1 MDYKK
6 RFDLENKNIRELID
20 SIKIENKR
28 LVIFAGAGI
37 SALCGLP
44 LWGEFARRLVKD
56 CLHDGYISY
65 HDAEDYSAL
74 IGNNSKMLI
83 TLIYNIYKSKNKIDE
98 FYDHFKNHLKS
109 SDRKKE
115 EKILSILKRMQVS
128 IITTNADRVLDECVI
143 KDKDIIYGTNLLNVD
158 NKRIE
163 QKEPLVIHIH
173 GSVLDRESLIFT
185 VDKYLETYNI
195 NNKPFYIKMD
205 LLLNNPNN
213 TLLFIGSSMTEME
226 LLQYVIKKENQSSK
240 FILNDFFDYQ
250 TELERAESEYYLN
263 CFGIKQ
269 ISYSKDEYG
278 YENIINFLRDLS
290 NEISISTNVIPILYN
305 DIIKEIESEN
315 VEEIVQQII
324 YNNETISPELM
335 TKVFEKI
342 NQSPRAIEIYNK
354 LYIKKEEFFDIS
366 KYDGRS
372 EGIIQVIILNSVAS
386 INDDRENKHF
396 KTFINKYIKKIDST
410 IKLKDYPLQESHRII
425 LNFMQILRFNL
436 LANEN
441 KLISTIKMLLKRNIE
456 YVGYIIYGISKFS
469 LSVKAAFTIA
479 KTIFK
484 TNILGSTRFETY
496 KYDHFLSYNLKKIM
510 TYNSIGF
517 FNVLRKEILK
527 IDKEEEGIYWDMG
540 AIFDYI
546 DAECVTYE
554 KYIVKVL
561 KLVIE
566 NMLPSDVNR
575 AFECCKN
582 KKGLDLKIKIF
593 IIDRHFEIMKERLN
607 KELIDNVDSVAS
619 MCWLIKNN
627 FEVISND
634 ENLKN
639 KILQIIEKCKF
650 STEKEKDA
658 LALKNILSSFVSK
671 KDYKAENEF
680 NSKYEYCEFY
690 NIGKYIWVPNID
702 KDLEEQYKI
711 IEKMTVC
718 EIFNYLNSS
727 KNSSSLL
734 QDAVSEYFEDKSKI
748 EMVLSNPNL
757 FKSLQNEKYYRY
769 ILVSV
774 CRENNIDREMI
785 KKFVKN
791 VYVEKFT
798 FGTSFIWLE
807 IIDKNNLLNDLSLSL
822 PVLEFIFKKIT
833 EEYDCD
839 DISSD
844 VIIYESID
852 DIMSRC
858 FTLLCEAHL
867 LKNDIVEF
875 VEQGLRYFE
884 NLNNYFFILSVIAK
898 LSGRIYAKDR
908 RIESVFDRIFDSKN
922 EEKILVIFSSALLD
936 TRLVKKYLT
945 SDIFIPYYGKLS
957 LIAKK
962 RYGELILL
970 HYMDFDKKLVDY
982 IASHNTT
989 DCSFY
994 ILDRYMKNGYGDLSS
1009 MLHILEEMIKN
1020 KNLGINMSGELLE
1033 LLCRYPNNEK
1043 LRELCS
1049 KVAQLDYYYLNWDN
1063 LEEPLKRIH
1072 KIDEKYTINEIFIPI
1087 SKRYLGEEKIYIED
1101 KYVEIFD
1108 TIFLTTKNENCL
1120 DELRKL
1126 SRLAYQKGL
1135 IEFEKYTKLKKL
1147 VKA

>member
-1 MDYKK
+1 MDYKEK
-6 RFDLENKNIRELID
+6 FDLENKNIRELIN

-28 LVIFAGAGI
+28 LIIFAGAGI

-56 CLHDGYISY
+56 CFHDGYISY

-98 FYDHFKNHLKS
+98 FYDYFENHLKS

-143 KDKDIIYGTNLLNVD
+143 KDKDIIYGTNLLNID

-163 QKEPLVIHIH
+163 QKDPLVIHIH

-195 NNKPFYIKMD
+195 NNTAFYNKMK

-250 TELERAESEYYLN
+250 TELERAEAEYYSN

-290 NEISISTNVIPILYN
+290 NEISISTDVIPFLYN
-305 DIIKEIESEN
+305 DIINKIESEN
-315 VEEIVQQII
+315 VEEIVQHII

-335 TKVFEKI
+335 TKIFERI

-354 LYIKKEEFFDIS
+354 LYIKKEEFFDLN
-366 KYDGRS
+366 KYNGINR
-372 EGIIQVIILNSVAS
+372 GIIQVIILNSVAS
-386 INDDRENKHF
+386 FHGDKENKDF
-396 KTFINKYIKKIDST
+396 KTFINKYIKKIYNA
-410 IKLKDYPLQESHRII
+410 IKQQNFPLQDSYRII
-425 LNFMQILRFNL
+425 LHFMQILYFNI
-436 LANEN
+436 LANED
-441 KLISTIKMLLKRNIE
+441 KLISTIKMLLKNNIE
-456 YVGYIIYGISKFS
+456 YVGYIICEISKYP
-469 LSVKAAFTIA
+469 LTIKAAFKIA
-479 KTIFK
+479 KNIFEIGFLG
-484 TNILGSTRFETY
+484 NIYFEIY
-496 KYDHFLSYNLKKIM
+496 EVEPFLSYNLKKIM
-510 TYNSIGF
+510 TYDSIGF
-517 FNVLRKEILK
+517 FNVLRKEILN
-527 IDKEEEGIYWDMG
+527 IEKEENGIYWDMG
-540 AIFDYI
+540 AISDYI
-546 DAECVTYE
+546 DTECYSYE
-554 KYIVKVL
+554 EYIIKVL
-561 KLVIE
+561 KLVVE

-582 KKGLDLKIKIF
+582 KKGIDLKIKIF

-627 FEVISND
+627 FEIISND

-639 KILQIIEKCKF
+639 KILQMIDNCEF
-650 STEKEKDA
+650 STEKENDA
-658 LALKNILSSFVSK
+658 FALKNILSSFVNE
-671 KDYKAENEF
+671 KDYKVKNKF
-680 NSKYEYCEFY
+680 NSQYEYFEFY
-690 NIGKYIWVPNID
+690 NIGKKIWVSNVAKNI
-702 KDLEEQYKI
+702 EEQYKI
-711 IEKMTVC
+711 IENMTVS
-718 EIFNYLNSS
+718 EVFNYLNSS
-727 KNSSSLL
+727 INSSILL
-734 QDAVSEYFEDKSKI
+734 QEAVSKYFEDKAKI
-748 EMVLSNPNL
+748 EMVLLNPNL
-757 FKSLQNEKYYRY
+757 FKSLQNERYYQY
-769 ILVSV
+769 ILASV
-774 CRENNIDREMI
+774 YSENTIDKVMI
-785 KKFVKN
+785 KNFVKK

-798 FGTSFIWLE
+798 FDTSFIWLE
-807 IIDKNNLLNDLSLSL
+807 IIDKNNLLNDLSFSL
-822 PVLEFIFKKIT
+822 PVLEFIFKRIT
-833 EEYDCD
+833 EECDCD

-858 FTLLCEAHL
+858 FTLLCETHL
-867 LKNDIVEF
+867 IKNDIVEF
-875 VEQGLRYFE
+875 VEQELRYFE
-884 NLNNYFFILSVIAK
+884 NLSNYFFILSVIAK
-898 LSGRIYAKDR
+898 LSGRMYAKDR
-908 RIESVFDRIFDSKN
+908 KIESVFDRIFDSKN
-922 EEKILVIFSSALLD
+922 EEKIVVIFNSALLD

-945 SDIFIPYYGKLS
+945 SDIFIQYYEKLS

-982 IASHNTT
+982 IALHIAV

-994 ILDRYMKNGYGDLSS
+994 ILDNYMKNGYGNLFS
-1009 MLHILEEMIKN
+1009 MLHILEKMIKS
-1020 KNLGINMSGELLE
+1020 KNLDINMSGRLLE
-1033 LLCRYPNNEK
+1033 LLCRYPNYDR
-1043 LRELCS
+1043 LRDFCS
-1049 KVAQLDYYYLNWDN
+1049 KVSQLDYYHLNWN
-1063 LEEPLKRIH
+1063 SLEEPLKKIH
-1072 KIDEKYTINEIFIPI
+1072 KIDEEYAINEIFIPL
-1087 SKRYLGEEKIYIED
+1087 SKHYLEDEKKYIED
-1101 KYVEIFD
+1101 KYVDIFD
-1108 TIFLTTKNENCL
+1108 TLFSITKNENCL

-1135 IEFEKYTKLKKL
+1135 IEFEKYTKNKKL

>member
-1 MDYKK
+1 MDYKEK
-6 RFDLENKNIRELID
+6 FDLENKNIRELIN

-56 CLHDGYISY
+56 CFHDGYISY

-98 FYDHFKNHLKS
+98 FYDHFENHLKS

-128 IITTNADRVLDECVI
+128 IITTNADRILDECVI
-143 KDKDIIYGTNLLNVD
+143 KDRDIIYGTNLLNVD

-195 NNKPFYIKMD
+195 NNTPFYSKMN
-205 LLLNNPNN
+205 LLLNDPNN

-250 TELERAESEYYLN
+250 VELERAESEYYLN

-278 YENIINFLRDLS
+278 YENIINFLRDFS
-290 NEISISTNVIPILYN
+290 NEISISTNVMPILYN
-305 DIIKEIESEN
+305 GIINKIESEN
-315 VEEIVQQII
+315 VEEIVQHII

-354 LYIKKEEFFDIS
+354 LYIKKEEFFDLS
-366 KYDGRS
+366 KYNGINND
-372 EGIIQVIILNSVAS
+372 IIQVIILSSVAS
-386 INDDRENKHF
+386 FNGDKENKNF
-396 KTFINKYIKKIDST
+396 KTFINRYIKKIANA
-410 IKLKDYPLQESHRII
+410 IKQRNFPLQDSYRII
-425 LNFMQILRFNL
+425 LNFMRILHFNI
-436 LANEN
+436 LANED
-441 KLISTIKMLLKRNIE
+441 KLINTIRMLLKNNIQ
-456 YVGYIIYGISKFS
+456 YVGYIICEISKYQ
-469 LSVKAAFTIA
+469 LSIKTAFEIA
-479 KTIFK
+479 KNIFE
-484 TNILGSTRFETY
+484 TNILDSIYFEIY
-496 KYDHFLSYNLKKIM
+496 EFEPFLSYNFKKIM
-510 TYNSIGF
+510 TYDSIGF
-517 FNVLRKEILK
+517 FNILRRKILK
-527 IDKEEEGIYWDMG
+527 IDKQKNGTYWDMG

-546 DAECVTYE
+546 DTECHTYE

-561 KLVIE
+561 KLVVE
-566 NMLPSDVNR
+566 NMLPSDVNK

-607 KELIDNVDSVAS
+607 QELIDSIDSVAS

-639 KILQIIEKCKF
+639 KILQIIENCKF

-658 LALKNILSSFVSK
+658 SALKNILSSFVGK
-671 KDYKAENEF
+671 KDYKVENKF

-690 NIGKYIWVPNID
+690 NIGKYIWVSNID
-702 KDLEEQYKI
+702 KDIEEQYKI
-711 IEKMTVC
+711 IEKMTVS
-718 EIFNYLNSS
+718 ETFNYLNSS

-734 QDAVSEYFEDKSKI
+734 QDAVSEYFEDKTKI

-757 FKSLQNEKYYRY
+757 FKSLQDEEYYRY

-774 CRENNIDREMI
+774 CRENNIDKEMI

-807 IIDKNNLLNDLSLSL
+807 IIDKNNLLNDLSFSL

-852 DIMSRC
+852 DIMSHC

-875 VEQGLRYFE
+875 VERELRCFE

-898 LSGRIYAKDR
+898 LSGRMYAKDR
-908 RIESVFDRIFDSKN
+908 KIESVFDRIFDSKN
-922 EEKILVIFSSALLD
+922 EEKIVVIFNSALLD

-945 SDIFIPYYGKLS
+945 SDIFIPYYEKLS
-957 LIAKK
+957 SIAKK
-962 RYGELILL
+962 RYAELILL

-982 IASHNTT
+982 IASNNTT

-994 ILDRYMKNGYGDLSS
+994 ILDKYMKNGYGDLNS
-1009 MLHILEEMIKN
+1009 MLHILEKMIKN
-1020 KNLGINMSGELLE
+1020 KNLGINMSSRLLE
-1033 LLCRYPNNEK
+1033 LLCRYPNDER
-1043 LRELCS
+1043 LRDFCS
-1049 KVAQLDYYYLNWDN
+1049 KVSQLDYYHLNWDN

-1108 TIFLTTKNENCL
+1108 TLFSITKNENCL
-1120 DELRKL
+1120 DELKKL

-1135 IEFEKYTKLKKL
+1135 IEFEKYTKNKKL
-1147 VKA
+1147 VKV